1 VGKSFSKKYYLSFCI
16 LEKSIIFVTN
26 LNNIVMERI
35 LVFMFIGIFFVSCSD
50 KISSLDADKIV
61 KKNLEENPIYGSIDF
76 MTGIETEEIS
86 FSDEEKNI
94 LKKLQGD
101 GYINIQKVMRKSE
114 KTHWDM
120 LEQDSIEYYVFSL
133 TDKAK
138 NYILETKETKSYN
151 GSFMINKMRTYT
163 TTLDK
168 VKQKQIYVNDKNE
181 SAEAIAIYSKNDRT
195 PFYVF
200 ERDQTPFFAKKI
212 RFVKTIDNG
221 WILDKK

>member
-1 VGKSFSKKYYLSFCI
+1 
-16 LEKSIIFVTN
+16 
-26 LNNIVMERI
+26 
-35 LVFMFIGIFFVSCSD
+35 
-50 KISSLDADKIV
+50 
-61 KKNLEENPIYGSIDF
+61 
-76 MTGIETEEIS
+76 
-86 FSDEEKNI
+86 
-94 LKKLQGD
+94 
-101 GYINIQKVMRKSE
+101 
-114 KTHWDM
+114 
-120 LEQDSIEYYVFSL
+120 
-133 TDKAK
+133 
-138 NYILETKETKSYN
+138 
-151 GSFMINKMRTYT
+151 MINKMRTYT